1 MVACRVAWCGRS
13 VSDCLEPAVA
23 CRSVPF
29 VGVICLACA
38 GRLWG
43 LVCAPGRGP
52 WTVARTLG
60 ASLLSALPVAPVGQW
75 WPRLLAVA
83 QDCGVGGPRRPSCC
97 ALLPLPAPCVDAVAG
112 EEGCALGAFEV
123 GAHPGWSALGV
134 VGADGLLS
142 PVSAHD
148 PLVGV
153 VASCLLVGVFGGD
166 VSHGS

>member
-1 MVACRVAWCGRS
+1 MSAG
-13 VSDCLEPAVA
+13 L
-23 CRSVPF
+23 
-29 VGVICLACA
+29 GV
-38 GRLWG
+38 
-43 LVCAPGRGP
+43 
-52 WTVARTLG
+52 
-60 ASLLSALPVAPVGQW
+60 
-75 WPRLLAVA
+75 
-83 QDCGVGGPRRPSCC
+83 
-97 ALLPLPAPCVDAVAG
+97 LPLPAPCVDAVAG

-153 VASCLLVGVFGGD
+153 AASCLLVGVFGGD